1 MTREL
6 MRKYMNIKLSRNL
19 TDRKIAE
26 MLGISRDKLISL
38 KKTWKLP
45 LKKQKDNMQGLSERD
60 FEIGALHGL
69 SRSIILRRY
78 ETEVGQ
84 LRKAI
89 REPKDE
95 TKIHTEW
102 RTKNDK

>member
-1 MTREL
+1 
-6 MRKYMNIKLSRNL
+6 MRKYMNIKMSRNL
-19 TDRKIAE
+19 TDKKIAE
-26 MLGISRDKLISL
+26 MLGISRDKLTSL

-45 LKKQKDNMQGLSERD
+45 LKKQKDNLQGLSERD

-69 SRSIILRRY
+69 SRSIILRRVRDRGWTV
-78 ETEVGQ
+78 E
-84 LRKAI
+84 KAI

-102 RTKNDK
+102 RTKNEKIK